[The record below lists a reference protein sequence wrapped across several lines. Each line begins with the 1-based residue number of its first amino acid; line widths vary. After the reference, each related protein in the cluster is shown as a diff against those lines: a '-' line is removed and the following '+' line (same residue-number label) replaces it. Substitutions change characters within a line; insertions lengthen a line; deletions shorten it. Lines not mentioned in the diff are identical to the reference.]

1 MQKMRK
7 SGWDRAF
14 NAVNALIMVLVLVV
28 TLYPFWYVLVGSV
41 SSIGHLVKNGFVLWP
56 DGLHWDAYEQVF
68 RNNLIP
74 TAYRNTIIVTLG
86 GTALSMVLSIMGAY
100 ALSLKKLPGRK
111 GITMFFVFTMLFS
124 GGLVPTYLVVS
135 ELGLI
140 DSLWA
145 LILPGCVSTYNMVL
159 LRNFF
164 QSVPEDL
171 YEAASIDGET
181 MLGYMVKILLPLSGA
196 AIATVTLFYA
206 VGYWNDYFKSLIY
219 IRNNQLWPMQTVL
232 RQVLQTSAVQ
242 HHDVRRRGAARCGR
256 NAEGRH
262 DRRVGAADSVRVS
275 VRAALFRQ
283 GRHGWLAEGLT
294 GMRNFTRLAV

>member
-56 DGLHWDAYEQVF
+56 DGSQLHWDAYEQVF

-164 QSVPEDL
+164 QSIPEDL

-219 IRNNQLWPMQTVL
+219 IRDNQLWPMQTVL
-232 RQVLQTSAVQ
+232 RQVLQTSQFNTMMYDDAAQTLAAETLKDAMIVISVLPILCVYPFVQ
-242 HHDVRRRGAARCGR
+242 RYFVKGVM
-256 NAEGRH
+256 
-262 DRRVGAADSVRVS
+262 VGS
-275 VRAALFRQ
+275 LK
-283 GRHGWLAEGLT
+283 G
-294 GMRNFTRLAV
+294 

>member
-164 QSVPEDL
+164 QSIPEDL

-219 IRNNQLWPMQTVL
+219 IRDNQLWPMQTVL
-232 RQVLQTSAVQ
+232 RQVLQTSQFNTMMYDDAAQTLAAETLKDAMIVISVLPILCVYPFVQ
-242 HHDVRRRGAARCGR
+242 
-256 NAEGRH
+256 
-262 DRRVGAADSVRVS
+262 
-275 VRAALFRQ
+275 Q
-283 GRHGWLAEGLT
+283 GKHLLH
-294 GMRNFTRLAV
+294 

>member
-135 ELGLI
+135 ELSLI

-164 QSVPEDL
+164 QSIPEDL

-219 IRNNQLWPMQTVL
+219 IRDNQLWPMQTVL
-232 RQVLQTSAVQ
+232 RQVLQTSQFNTMMYDDAAQTLAAETLKDAMIVISVLPILCVYPFVQ
-242 HHDVRRRGAARCGR
+242 RYFVKGVM
-256 NAEGRH
+256 
-262 DRRVGAADSVRVS
+262 VGS
-275 VRAALFRQ
+275 LK
-283 GRHGWLAEGLT
+283 G
-294 GMRNFTRLAV
+294 

>member
-1 MQKMRK
+1 MQKMQKHASERIF
-7 SGWDRAF
+7 DV
-14 NAVNALIMVLVLVV
+14 VNAIIMVLVLLI

-56 DGLHWDAYEQVF
+56 DGLHWDAYAQVF

-74 TAYRNTIIVTLG
+74 TAYRNTLIVTLG

-100 ALSLKKLPGRK
+100 ALSLKHLPGRK
-111 GITMFFVFTMLFS
+111 AITMFFVFTMLFS

-135 ELGLI
+135 GLGLI

-181 MLGYMVKILLPLSGA
+181 MLGYLVKILLPLSGA

-219 IRNNQLWPMQTVL
+219 IRDNQLWPMQTVL
-232 RQVLQTSAVQ
+232 RQVLQTEQFNTMMYDDSAQNLAAETLKDAMIVISVLPILCVYPFVQ
-242 HHDVRRRGAARCGR
+242 RYFVKGVM
-256 NAEGRH
+256 
-262 DRRVGAADSVRVS
+262 VGS
-275 VRAALFRQ
+275 LK
-283 GRHGWLAEGLT
+283 G
-294 GMRNFTRLAV
+294 

>member
-41 SSIGHLVKNGFVLWP
+41 SSIGHLDKNGLVLWP

-164 QSVPEDL
+164 QSIPEDL

-219 IRNNQLWPMQTVL
+219 IRDNQLWPMQTVL
-232 RQVLQTSAVQ
+232 RQVLQTSQFNTMMYDDAAQTLAAETLKDAMIVISVLPILCVYPFVQ
-242 HHDVRRRGAARCGR
+242 RYFVKGVM
-256 NAEGRH
+256 
-262 DRRVGAADSVRVS
+262 VGS
-275 VRAALFRQ
+275 LK
-283 GRHGWLAEGLT
+283 G
-294 GMRNFTRLAV
+294 

>member
-28 TLYPFWYVLVGSV
+28 TLPYPFLVCAR
-41 SSIGHLVKNGFVLWP
+41 GFRVVDWASGQERLHRP
-56 DGLHWDAYEQVF
+56 AGRTASHWDAYERVF

-135 ELGLI
+135 ELSLI

-164 QSVPEDL
+164 QSIPEDL

-219 IRNNQLWPMQTVL
+219 IRDNQLWPMQTVL
-232 RQVLQTSAVQ
+232 RQVLQTSQFNTMMYDDAAQTLAAETLKDAMIVISVLPILCVYPFVQ
-242 HHDVRRRGAARCGR
+242 RYFVKGVM
-256 NAEGRH
+256 
-262 DRRVGAADSVRVS
+262 VGS
-275 VRAALFRQ
+275 LK
-283 GRHGWLAEGLT
+283 G
-294 GMRNFTRLAV
+294 

>member
-14 NAVNALIMVLVLVV
+14 NAVNALTMVLVLVV

-164 QSVPEDL
+164 QSIPEDL

-219 IRNNQLWPMQTVL
+219 IRDNQLWPMQTVL
-232 RQVLQTSAVQ
+232 RQVLQTSQFNTMMYDDAAQTLAAETLKDAMIVISVLPILCVYPFVQ
-242 HHDVRRRGAARCGR
+242 RYFVKGVM
-256 NAEGRH
+256 
-262 DRRVGAADSVRVS
+262 VGS
-275 VRAALFRQ
+275 LK
-283 GRHGWLAEGLT
+283 G
-294 GMRNFTRLAV
+294 

>member
-140 DSLWA
+140 DCLWA

-164 QSVPEDL
+164 QSIPEDL

-206 VGYWNDYFKSLIY
+206 VGYWNDYFKSLSY
-219 IRNNQLWPMQTVL
+219 IRDNQLWPMQTVL
-232 RQVLQTSAVQ
+232 RQVLQTSQFNTMMYDDAAQTLAAETLKDAMIVISVLPILCVYPFVQ
-242 HHDVRRRGAARCGR
+242 RYFVKGVM
-256 NAEGRH
+256 
-262 DRRVGAADSVRVS
+262 VGS
-275 VRAALFRQ
+275 LK
-283 GRHGWLAEGLT
+283 G
-294 GMRNFTRLAV
+294 

>member
-164 QSVPEDL
+164 QSIPEDL

-219 IRNNQLWPMQTVL
+219 IRDNQLWPIQTVL
-232 RQVLQTSAVQ
+232 RQVLQTSQFNTMMYDDAAQTLAAETLKDAMIVISVLPILCVYPFVQ
-242 HHDVRRRGAARCGR
+242 RYFVKGVM
-256 NAEGRH
+256 
-262 DRRVGAADSVRVS
+262 VGS
-275 VRAALFRQ
+275 LK
-283 GRHGWLAEGLT
+283 G
-294 GMRNFTRLAV
+294 